1 MTASHIC
8 AYTCEELLKTVEKQ
22 HSLKNNKESEEN
34 FQNKNFVYQL
44 PLTFSSFFH
53 LDTQSIL
60 NFYKWNQPMWMREMT
75 FTKLK
80 AI

>member
-1 MTASHIC
+1 MTASQIC
-8 AYTCEELLKTVEKQ
+8 AYTCEELLRTVEKQ
-22 HSLKNNKESEEN
+22 HSLKNNKGSEEN
-34 FQNKNFVYQL
+34 VRNKNFVYQL

-53 LDTQSIL
+53 LDTKYIL
-60 NFYKWNQPMWMREMT
+60 NFYKWNQPMRMREMT